1 MVNVYKAIE
10 PFFIK
15 VYLKRAEI
23 SFSQTKA
30 GARDRVQVKRP
41 GNPTNAHI
49 YKHKFINYTVA
60 FINS

>member
-41 GNPTNAHI
+41 GNPTNARI
-49 YKHKFINYTVA
+49 
-60 FINS
+60 